1 MVVIKFTFLIMIL
14 IASSYIG
21 IMVSNKYKDRVI
33 ELKEIKKGLNIFE
46 TKIKYTYEPV
56 PDIFN
61 EISKNLNENI
71 GNIFKRASK
80 EMDSLSAKLAWEKAV
95 EESKTSMKKEDI
107 DVIKGLGKLLGKTD
121 IEGQVSQIELTNK
134 FLDEQIEIAQRE
146 YLKNEKLY
154 KTLRCGL
161 RVSVSNYTYINKTK
175 EKIMDIN
182 LLFKIAAIGILVAV
196 LHQVLVRAGREDQ
209 AMMTTLAGLVIVL
222 TMVIKEISVL
232 FDSVRTLFNL

>member
-14 IASSYIG
+14 VASSYIG

-61 EISKNLNENI
+61 EISKNLNENM
-71 GNIFKRASK
+71 GDIFKRASK
-80 EMDSLSAKLAWEKAV
+80 EMESLSAKLAWEKAV

-107 DVIKGLGKLLGKTD
+107 DVVKGLGKLLGKTD

-134 FLDEQIEIAQRE
+134 FLDEQIETAKKE

-154 KTLRCGL
+154 KTLRCSFRL
-161 RVSVSNYTYINKTK
+161 SISNNTYINK
-175 EKIMDIN
+175 
-182 LLFKIAAIGILVAV
+182 G
-196 LHQVLVRAGREDQ
+196 EDY
-209 AMMTTLAGLVIVL
+209 GY
-222 TMVIKEISVL
+222 
-232 FDSVRTLFNL
+232 